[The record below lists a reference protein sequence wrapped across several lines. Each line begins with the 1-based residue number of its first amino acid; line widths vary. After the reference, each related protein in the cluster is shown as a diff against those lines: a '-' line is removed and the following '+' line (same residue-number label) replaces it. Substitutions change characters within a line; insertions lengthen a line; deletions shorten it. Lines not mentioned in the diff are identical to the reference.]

1 MLFLLEKPFPHPIYE
16 LSALKGQVDRNAA
29 EVSGH
34 NFLNILLYIEDMTMR
49 TIDLSPLYRS
59 FIGSDHLASLID
71 AASRAEK
78 QSTYPPY
85 NIELLD
91 DDKYRVTM
99 AVAGFSKEDVTIEVQ
114 ENTLTITGKK
124 ATEDK
129 EATERKFLHKG
140 ISERNFERKFQLG
153 DHVKVLAADMENG
166 LLHID
171 MERVIPEAK
180 KPRQIEIGSRLLEN
194 N

>member
-1 MLFLLEKPFPHPIYE
+1 
-16 LSALKGQVDRNAA
+16 
-29 EVSGH
+29 
-34 NFLNILLYIEDMTMR
+34 MR

-85 NIELLD
+85 NIELLG
-91 DDKYRVTM
+91 DDKYRVTIM
-99 AVAGFSKEDVTIEVQ
+99 AIACFSKDDVSIQV
-114 ENTLTITGKK
+114 ENDVDDDGTKK
-124 ATEDK
+124 TEADDK
-129 EATERKFLHKG
+129 ESKERKFDKG

-180 KPRQIEIGSRLLEN
+180 KPRQIEIGSRLIEN
-194 N
+194 

>member
-1 MLFLLEKPFPHPIYE
+1 
-16 LSALKGQVDRNAA
+16 
-29 EVSGH
+29 
-34 NFLNILLYIEDMTMR
+34 MR

-85 NIELLD
+85 NIELLG

-99 AVAGFSKEDVTIEVQ
+99 AIAGFSKDDVSIQVE
-114 ENTLTITGKK
+114 ENTLTITGSKK
-124 ATEDK
+124 AEEK
-129 EATERKFLHKG
+129 EGAERKFLHKG

-180 KPRQIEIGSRLLEN
+180 KPRQIEIGSRLIES
-194 N
+194 